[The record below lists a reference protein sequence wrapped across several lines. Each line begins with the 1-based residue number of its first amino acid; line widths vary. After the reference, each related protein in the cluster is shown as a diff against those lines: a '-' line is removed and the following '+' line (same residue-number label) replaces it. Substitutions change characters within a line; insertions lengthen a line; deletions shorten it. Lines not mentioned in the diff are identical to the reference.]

1 MSSIRTTQEVFE
13 DHLWQSNHGSVE
25 EDFARNYADDVVL
38 LTGEGIYRGL
48 EGLRYLTNVLMQ
60 ALPGACFDYYTRLV
74 AGEMA
79 FLEWGTQTE
88 KSQVKDG
95 ADSYLIRNG
104 RIIAQTIHYTVQPV
118 SEN

>member
-1 MSSIRTTQEVFE
+1 MSGIRTTQDVFD
-13 DHLWQSNHGSVE
+13 DHLWQSNHGTIE

-38 LTGEGIYRGL
+38 LTGEGIYYGFDGL
-48 EGLRYLTNVLMQ
+48 NQLNQLLMQ
-60 ALPGACFDYYTRLV
+60 ALPGAHFDYYNRLV
-74 AGEMA
+74 SGEMA